1 MGCFCS
7 TPFEANWNKT
17 VKGKCFIKTS
27 SPLTYSQGVA
37 NCVTDVIYVVA
48 PIIYLSTIQL
58 PRRTQ
63 WGLRIVFCL
72 GLIATACSVAK
83 TVELSALMKTADPT
97 WDGVNLAIWSASE
110 LSVGILVAS
119 LPALRKQFDSFFRRI
134 LSSTFLG
141 MGSKTGSD
149 SNGIPLYNVGP
160 PLTVGSRPT
169 RGRSLFQRDGLDDGD
184 SEKCILDDSELPG
197 KREIT
202 RTIVHEIRSEDRSNA
217 QVQDRVHNM
226 YGQLQ

>member
-1 MGCFCS
+1 MTS
-7 TPFEANWNKT
+7 TEPA
-17 VKGKCFIKTS
+17 IS
-27 SPLTYSQGVA
+27 
-37 NCVTDVIYVVA
+37 
-48 PIIYLSTIQL
+48 
-58 PRRTQ
+58 
-63 WGLRIVFCL
+63 
-72 GLIATACSVAK
+72 ATACSVAK
-83 TVELSALMKTADPT
+83 TIELSALMKTDDPT

-141 MGSKTGSD
+141 MGSKTGSG
-149 SNGIPLYNVGP
+149 SNEIPLYNVEP

-169 RGRSLFQRDGLDDGD
+169 GGRSRFQRDDLDDGD

-202 RTIVHEIRSEDRSNA
+202 RTIVHEIHSENRSNV
-217 QVQDRVHNM
+217 QVPDRVHNM

>member
-17 VKGKCFIKTS
+17 VEGKCFIKTS
-27 SPLTYSQGVA
+27 SPLTYSQ
-37 NCVTDVIYVVA
+37 
-48 PIIYLSTIQL
+48 TI
-58 PRRTQ
+58 
-63 WGLRIVFCL
+63 
-72 GLIATACSVAK
+72 
-83 TVELSALMKTADPT
+83 ELSALMKTADPT

-119 LPALRKQFDSFFRRI
+119 LPALRKQFDGFFRRI

-141 MGSKTGSD
+141 MGSKTGSG
-149 SNGIPLYNVGP
+149 SNEIPLYNVEP

-169 RGRSLFQRDGLDDGD
+169 GGRSRFQRNDLDDGD
-184 SEKCILDDSELPG
+184 SEKCILADSELPG

-202 RTIVHEIRSEDRSNA
+202 RTIVHEIRSENRSN
-217 QVQDRVHNM
+217 VQAPDRVHNM